1 MNQYS
6 VNVQRMHQNIIVY
19 SINSHLALCLS
30 LNGSKQ
36 EVVSFKTLP
45 SFKLLT
51 TARFKNK
58 FIIQNQNIL

>member
-1 MNQYS
+1 
-6 VNVQRMHQNIIVY
+6 MHQKIFVY

-36 EVVSFKTLP
+36 EVLSFFKTLP

-51 TARFKNK
+51 TARLKINVV
-58 FIIQNQNIL
+58 IQNQNIL